1 MEVIRAKD
9 GSKISRTT
17 ARHCWFRWHDLKHTF
32 ASRLV
37 MSSVDLYAVCRLR
50 TTWLIQSRALD
61 QSGYFH
67 PSSGCG
73 HADDPPLNL
82 ILRARA
88 SGAALFAAIITPAI
102 YSDTPISAVERNLI
116 QLLFKGTKYLD
127 ATGSFSNKTKSD
139 LYGNLFT

>member
-1 MEVIRAKD
+1 VEVIRAKD

-50 TTWLIQSRALD
+50 ATWLNQSRPLD
-61 QSGYFH
+61 QSGYLH
-67 PSSGCG
+67 PASGRG
-73 HADDPPLNL
+73 HADDPLLNL

-88 SGAALFAAIITPAI
+88 SGAALIAAIITPAI
-102 YSDTPISAVERNLI
+102 CSETPSPPSSGIFI
-116 QLLFKGTKYLD
+116 QLLFKRTKYLD